1 VVTDHDDEG
10 IQVKEEHDALQGR
23 TDPKRAFRPG
33 HERCARGCPVPEQD
47 DHRHRAVCSRRANRR
62 GHASFGRPHVA
73 HVGPNHHRGECRRCR
88 RDDRH
93 DTGGAGRTR
102 HTIAVGNTGTQ
113 SAAPAL
119 YPNLKYDPA
128 ASFAQIGVTNF
139 TPEAIVAKKSTAAST
154 LKEFIDYLKA
164 NSQKLTYGHAG
175 VGSISHV
182 AGLLFNA
189 EFGLKPTLVP
199 YRGTGPALQALVA
212 EQLDYMIDQSLNV
225 IPQVKA
231 GTIKAYAVAA
241 PERLASLSDVPSTV
255 EAGVDFTFR
264 AWNAMVAPQG
274 TPKEIVGKLADA
286 LSKALDD
293 PNVQK
298 RYSELG
304 SSAPTP
310 GERGPAGLQKL
321 VESEVARITPV
332 IKAAGVTAD

>member
-1 VVTDHDDEG
+1 MS
-10 IQVKEEHDALQGR
+10 R
-23 TDPKRAFRPG
+23 TLG
-33 HERCARGCPVPEQD
+33 QTIIVENV
-47 DHRHRAVCSRRANRR
+47 
-62 GHASFGRPHVA
+62 
-73 HVGPNHHRGECRRCR
+73 
-88 RDDRH
+88 
-93 DTGGAGRTR
+93 GGAGGTIGMTR
-102 HTIAVGNTGTQ
+102 AAQAEPDGYTIAVGNTGTK

-119 YPNLKYDPA
+119 YPNLKYDPS

-154 LKEFIDYLKA
+154 LKQLIDYLKA
-164 NSQKLTYGHAG
+164 NSEKLIYGHAG

-264 AWNAMVAPQG
+264 AWNAMVAPKG
-274 TPKEIVGKLADA
+274 TPKKIVGKLADA

-293 PNVQK
+293 PDVQE

-304 SSAPTP
+304 SSAPTG